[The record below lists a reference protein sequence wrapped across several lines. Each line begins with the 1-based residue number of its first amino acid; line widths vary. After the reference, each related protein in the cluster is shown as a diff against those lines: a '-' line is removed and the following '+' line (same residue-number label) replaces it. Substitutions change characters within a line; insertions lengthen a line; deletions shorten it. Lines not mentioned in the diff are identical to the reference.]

1 MQMYEVWFQ
10 VDGGFTIDVGRA
22 ITLAS
27 DVAGAKEMIIGTLDL
42 HPTALLRCDV
52 KRLKPNLFLL
62 ERKTVEKPL
71 NAMPAPERPDDALP
85 VRKGLLAVAN
95 RLSENREYRRE
106 IDAYIAQQRWAMAAH
121 NGHANPVEF
130 ECRVFAVVDALSE
143 EEALRRLGSAL
154 LQRSRGVVDESRHV
168 KNVMIDLQIES

>member
-27 DVAGAKEMIIGTLDL
+27 DQAGAKEMIIGTLDL
-42 HPTALLRCDV
+42 HPTALLRCDA

-62 ERKTVEKPL
+62 ERKTVEKPFDII
-71 NAMPAPERPDDALP
+71 PPRERPDELA
-85 VRKGLLAVAN
+85 VRKGLQAAANHLA
-95 RLSENREYRRE
+95 ENREYRRE
-106 IDAYIAQQRWAMAAH
+106 IDTYIAQQRWAMAVQGRAD
-121 NGHANPVEF
+121 PVEF
-130 ECRVFAVVDALSE
+130 ECRIFAVVDATSE

-154 LQRSRGVVDESRHV
+154 LQRSRGMIDESRHV
-168 KNVMIDLQIES
+168 KNVMINLEIDR